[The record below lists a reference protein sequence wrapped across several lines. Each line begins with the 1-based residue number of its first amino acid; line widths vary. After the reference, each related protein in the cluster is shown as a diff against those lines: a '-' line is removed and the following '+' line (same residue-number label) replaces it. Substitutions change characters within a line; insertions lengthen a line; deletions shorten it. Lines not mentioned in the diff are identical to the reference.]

1 MSKQKSFLFSTV
13 ADILNWIF
21 LIVFAII
28 VLVPLIFMFT
38 ASFMPAK
45 DIMSIPYP
53 WIPKTLYIENYWQ
66 ALRGNDGSFIFVRN
80 ILNSF
85 LVASVTSLGT
95 ILLCS
100 ITGYGLAKFRFKGR
114 NFILMMIL
122 STMMIPFEAIMIPLY
137 LIVTNFGWQDTYWA
151 LIVPFLMSAFGVFL
165 MRQFLLTFPDE
176 LLDAARIDGASEIG
190 IFFRV
195 VLPNSLPPI
204 ATLAILT
211 FRSQWD
217 SLLWPLLVIQSPKM
231 KTIPLYIVQFAEEK
245 FTNEGA
251 LMAAAVIA
259 SVPMLILFLSLTKY
273 FIGGSN
279 VYTGGKE

>member
-1 MSKQKSFLFSTV
+1 MSKQKSYLFSTL
-13 ADILNWIF
+13 ADMLIWIF
-21 LIVFAII
+21 LIVFAAI

-38 ASFMPAK
+38 ASFMPSK

-53 WIPKTLYIENYWQ
+53 WIPKTLHIENYWQ

-137 LIVTNFGWQDTYWA
+137 LLVTNFGWQDTYLA

-195 VLPNSLPPI
+195 VLPNSIPPV

>member
-1 MSKQKSFLFSTV
+1 
-13 ADILNWIF
+13 
-21 LIVFAII
+21 
-28 VLVPLIFMFT
+28 
-38 ASFMPAK
+38 
-45 DIMSIPYP
+45 
-53 WIPKTLYIENYWQ
+53 
-66 ALRGNDGSFIFVRN
+66 
-80 ILNSF
+80 
-85 LVASVTSLGT
+85 
-95 ILLCS
+95 
-100 ITGYGLAKFRFKGR
+100 
-114 NFILMMIL
+114 
-122 STMMIPFEAIMIPLY
+122 MIPFEAIMIPLY